1 MTSTLDIGFVIM
13 TSLLVLVKSV
23 IDVNALRELKWV
35 GLTILFCAGLLI
47 FRGSPGGGATPIV
60 IGNILLVLVVVW
72 MFLRCRRSHDEVV
85 RAANDAAL
93 GIGAPVGL
101 GLALSSIFIVRL
113 VPQVSAFV
121 GGLVPDMS
129 GVASVTA
136 GFGMGV
142 LFTVGLVALSS
153 MLAWIAW
160 WISKR

>member
-93 GIGAPVGL
+93 GIGAPVGPKL
-101 GLALSSIFIVRL
+101 HFYCAFGASSFRLCRRTRSRYVRGGIRHGRIWYGGALYSRIGGLELNARLDRL
-113 VPQVSAFV
+113 VDQQ
-121 GGLVPDMS
+121 
-129 GVASVTA
+129 
-136 GFGMGV
+136 
-142 LFTVGLVALSS
+142 AL
-153 MLAWIAW
+153 
-160 WISKR
+160 R